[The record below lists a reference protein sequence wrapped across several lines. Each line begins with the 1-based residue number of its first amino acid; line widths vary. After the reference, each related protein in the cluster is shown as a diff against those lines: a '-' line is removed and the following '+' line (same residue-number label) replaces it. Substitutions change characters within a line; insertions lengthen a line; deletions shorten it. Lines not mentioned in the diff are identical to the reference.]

1 MAVFV
6 LLMTLRK
13 KIMKK
18 AVSVFDVW
26 VPKGKCVIS
35 LFFFFSSLTIQ
46 VDYKQV
52 KEMKSK
58 EIIFSVEHGI

>member
-35 LFFFFSSLTIQ
+35 LLFFSSLTIQ